1 MAKKVFGLASL
12 KVADIASDGGM
23 GTNLITLGE
32 TVKGTMQFSQ
42 EDNTT
47 TEFEIEES
55 DSPVESIISA
65 VGKLTAVWSSHNIK
79 YYILKKLFGG
89 TGNMRQQVGSINV
102 LGAITAGTL
111 YTNGFY
117 EDVPLTGGAGSG
129 ARANITI
136 GGGGVTNVELTDLGS
151 GYAGA
156 NNLSVAAANVGGTGS
171 GFSIAVTSVFAVA
184 AAEKWEAPDSFTELE
199 LSMQLTD
206 KKGSVMSIPRAKI
219 AAKLNVSF
227 SKEKLGQLDFSA
239 TVLQPTKSGEKRLTI
254 VIAN

>member
-136 GGGGVTNVELTDLGS
+136 GGGGQ
-151 GYAGA
+151 
-156 NNLSVAAANVGGTGS
+156 NL
-171 GFSIAVTSVFAVA
+171 
-184 AAEKWEAPDSFTELE
+184 AEADSN
-199 LSMQLTD
+199 SHCN
-206 KKGSVMSIPRAKI
+206 R
-219 AAKLNVSF
+219 
-227 SKEKLGQLDFSA
+227 
-239 TVLQPTKSGEKRLTI
+239 
-254 VIAN
+254 